1 MPDRFDVIRLLADP
15 TRFQILSYLLDFD
28 QLCVSEL
35 EQLLGTKQANTS
47 RHLKKLKEARVLT
60 SHRVAHSIYYRIDPS
75 FLREHEALIR
85 YLLA

>member
-1 MPDRFDVIRLLADP
+1 MQDKFEVIKLLSDR
-15 TRFQILSYLLDFD
+15 TRFQILTHLLDFD

-47 RHLKKLKEARVLT
+47 RHLKKLKEAGVLT
-60 SHRVAHSIYYRIDPS
+60 SHRVTHSIYYRIDPS
-75 FLREHEALIR
+75 FLREHEVLLR